1 MSANTFTDNVRQLAA
16 ALLRTGTVLFFRA
29 PDGGMAAA
37 ARGHAGFGPD
47 RDAAL
52 CDLARRLEFHGVG
65 SLDEACAGAR
75 G

>member
-1 MSANTFTDNVRQLAA
+1 MSADAFTDDVRQIAA
-16 ALLRTGTVLFFRA
+16 ALLRAGTVLFFRA

-52 CDLARRLEFHGVG
+52 CDLARQLEFHGVG
-65 SLDEACAGAR
+65 LLAGGSR